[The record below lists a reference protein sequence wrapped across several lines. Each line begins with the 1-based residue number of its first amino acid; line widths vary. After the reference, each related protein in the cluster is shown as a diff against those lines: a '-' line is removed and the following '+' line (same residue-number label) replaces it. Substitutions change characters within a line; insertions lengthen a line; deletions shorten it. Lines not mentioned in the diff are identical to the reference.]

1 MSLRSAVA
9 GLLPW
14 SGGLEARHATYEAPE
29 DRPEDRPAEHEAPE
43 RISVLVERNRKHQPG
58 NGSGDEPDGHPQ
70 PDPTSDPS
78 HRRRG

>member
-14 SGGLEARHATYEAPE
+14 GGGLEARHATYEPPE

-43 RISVLVERNRKHQPG
+43 RVGVLVERNRQH
-58 NGSGDEPDGHPQ
+58 
-70 PDPTSDPS
+70 
-78 HRRRG
+78 